1 MKNVFLGALLIVIT
15 GLLPLSAQSQQPAPA
30 VALSS
35 ATTAQPAVNALAS
48 APGTV
53 SRGMQARE
61 ATASAGKFLFVFFH
75 EPAASQTSNVQARFE
90 AIMAKETAS
99 AAWIIIDRKDPAEQD
114 FVSKYQI
121 QQAPMP
127 IILAIAPNG
136 AVTGG
141 FVGEKLSEAAIRE
154 AFVTKGMQSCLAP
167 LQNGKLVLLCL
178 QNAKTS
184 ANDEANAGAKEFA
197 ADPQFNGNVDIIAI
211 DPADPSET
219 AFLEKMRLEGN
230 ASEAQTILMAP
241 PAVIIGLFKGA
252 VTKADLMGALQAA
265 TSGGCGSGG
274 CSSGGCAPSGCGM

>member
-1 MKNVFLGALLIVIT
+1 MKNACLVALLLVIT
-15 GLLPLSAQSQQPAPA
+15 GNLNLSAQSQPLAPA
-30 VALSS
+30 AALSS
-35 ATTAQPAVNALAS
+35 ATADQPVVNDLAP
-48 APGTV
+48 APGAV

-61 ATASAGKFLFVFFH
+61 ATASAGKLLFVFFH
-75 EPAASQTSNVQARFE
+75 ESAASQTSDVQARFE
-90 AIMAKETAS
+90 ALMAKEAAS

-127 IILAIAPNG
+127 LILAIAPNG

-141 FVGEKLSEAAIRE
+141 FVGERLSETAIRE
-154 AFVTKGMQSCLAP
+154 AFVSKGMQSSLAT
-167 LQNGKLVLLCL
+167 LQSGKLVVLCL
-178 QNAKTS
+178 QNSKTS
-184 ANDEANAGAKEFA
+184 SNDAASAGAKEFA
-197 ADPQFNGNVDIIAI
+197 ADPKFNGNVDIITV

-252 VTKADLMGALQAA
+252 VTKADLVGALQAA